1 LAVGWSL
8 SFGHGVPCATGGR
21 GTGEM
26 GMVVLRACCLLCEV
40 SRLVLVCGV
49 FSFGMEREGRGIDID
64 SVSIGRGWVAVS

>member
-1 LAVGWSL
+1 
-8 SFGHGVPCATGGR
+8 
-21 GTGEM
+21 M